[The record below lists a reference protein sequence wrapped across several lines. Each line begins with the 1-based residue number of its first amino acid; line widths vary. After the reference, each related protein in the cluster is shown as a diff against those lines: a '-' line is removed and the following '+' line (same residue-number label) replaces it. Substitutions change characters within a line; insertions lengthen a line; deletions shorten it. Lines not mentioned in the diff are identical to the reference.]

1 MTYAQETADYIER
14 KADII
19 EGEMPEFAK
28 VAREA
33 AALIRSWDD

>member
-1 MTYAQETADYIER
+1 MSKVQETAGRCEVL
-14 KADII
+14 ADMI

-33 AALIRSWDD
+33 IELIRSWDD